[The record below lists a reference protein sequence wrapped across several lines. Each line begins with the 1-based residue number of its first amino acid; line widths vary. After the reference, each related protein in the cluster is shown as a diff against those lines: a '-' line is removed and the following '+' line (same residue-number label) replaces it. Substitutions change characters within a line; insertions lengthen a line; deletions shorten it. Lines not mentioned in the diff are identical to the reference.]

1 MKTNMKHFL
10 RVLATS
16 IPVLVTLLMPVDAVA
31 ANTVTN
37 IIGSG
42 NYYDATVTNQGRLH
56 YRIPIIAI
64 GAINYSV
71 AEGSYVW
78 CQIDSNTAPI
88 PILNY
93 SGVRPNKVSF
103 ELLEGSIVV
112 TNAADG
118 TNPVFNVDDSTQVIA
133 VPLVDY
139 IVVSKSNPPSRVVA
153 KMKFGPFALSDNVRY
168 PTDDEPLYAT
178 DKLAVYPC
186 YTEKNIAHVD
196 DFENGFKIGDINVE
210 PFRIPHDAAYP
221 LAYSFECG
229 GARCSVATDI
239 GVPTVGV
246 MRNIKDSSLVLLE
259 SNHDLDM
266 LKNGK
271 YPYMLKQRILSNN
284 GHLSNDAA
292 AKIVGLLSQDRE
304 SRVTKIVLGHI
315 SENNNTEQLAFDAV
329 NAMLKK
335 CENTETELYLAHQYA
350 RSEVFEIK

>member
-1 MKTNMKHFL
+1 MSLTF
-10 RVLATS
+10 VSLAS
-16 IPVLVTLLMPVDAVA
+16 GSKGNSTLIISETTAILVDAGLSY
-31 ANTVTN
+31 N
-37 IIGSG
+37 
-42 NYYDATVTNQGRLH
+42 ATVTALREFGL
-56 YRIPIIAI
+56 
-64 GAINYSV
+64 
-71 AEGSYVW
+71 
-78 CQIDSNTAPI
+78 T
-88 PILNY
+88 
-93 SGVRPNKVSF
+93 
-103 ELLEGSIVV
+103 
-112 TNAADG
+112 
-118 TNPVFNVDDSTQVIA
+118 
-133 VPLVDY
+133 
-139 IVVSKSNPPSRVVA
+139 PSRLDGVVITHEHSDHIRSA
-153 KMKFGPFALSDNVRY
+153 QRLSEDTKMYIHPLTARAMCERY
-168 PTDDEPLYAT
+168 G
-178 DKLAVYPC
+178 AV
-186 YTEKNIAHVD
+186 KNIAHVD
-196 DFENGFKIGDINVE
+196 DFENGFKIGDIDVE

-246 MRNIKDSSLVLLE
+246 LRNIKDSSLVLLE

-292 AKIVGLLSQDRE
+292 AKIVGLLSHDRE

-315 SENNNTEQLAFDAV
+315 SENNNTEQLAFDTV